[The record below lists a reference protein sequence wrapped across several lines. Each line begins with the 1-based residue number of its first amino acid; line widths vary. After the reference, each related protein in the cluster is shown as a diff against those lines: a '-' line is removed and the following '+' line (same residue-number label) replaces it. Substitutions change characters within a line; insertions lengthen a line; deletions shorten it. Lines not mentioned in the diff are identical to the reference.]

1 MPNRINSNQLQ
12 RLLAF
17 AMVLSLVACGGGGA
31 TPTSALN
38 DALPALQASSR
49 ESTNTPPTPTRY
61 AYVANYDTNDI
72 SAFKVNAATGALT
85 WVSNTSTGT
94 GPGSV
99 VVNTNGTHAYVP
111 NFDSNDI
118 TAYAIDAN
126 SGALRQIGAPVAAGT
141 WPATMSIA
149 PSGRFAY
156 VANFISN
163 SISIFRI
170 DATSGALTSIGTV
183 ATGINPRHLVI
194 EPTGR
199 FVYTANWGSRNVSVF
214 AVDATTG
221 ALSPV
226 GSPLPV
232 SGTPFNLTADRVG
245 SHLYMTDFLSV
256 AGANSVSVLHID
268 QTTGALT
275 ADITNASAGAH
286 PIAMAVDASG
296 RFAYVAN
303 NLNGAGGNSVSA
315 FTVDTSSGAI
325 TPIDCGCG
333 QSGYAA
339 GTNPSSVTASP
350 TGTHLY
356 VSNVTSNDI
365 TIYSVHSSSGALTRV
380 GATATAGAY
389 PMGITFTPSLL

>member
-1 MPNRINSNQLQ
+1 MPNRINSTQLK

-17 AMVLSLVACGGGGA
+17 AMFLSLVACGGSGS
-31 TPTSALN
+31 TPTSVPS
-38 DALPALQASSR
+38 DVLPALQTSAR
-49 ESTNTPPTPTRY
+49 ETPNTSPTPTSY

-72 SAFKVNAATGALT
+72 SAFKVDVATGALT
-85 WVSNTSTGT
+85 WVGNTPTGT

-99 VVNTNGTHAYVP
+99 VVNSKGTRAYVP
-111 NFDSNDI
+111 NYDSNDI
-118 TAYAIDAN
+118 SVYNIDASN
-126 SGALRQIGAPVAAGT
+126 GTLRQIGGAVATGT
-141 WPATMSIA
+141 WPAALSIA

-156 VANFISN
+156 AANFISN

-170 DATSGALTSIGTV
+170 DATSGALTNLGTV
-183 ATGINPRHLVI
+183 ATGTNPRHLVI

-199 FVYTANWGSRNVSVF
+199 FVYTANWGSRNISVF
-214 AVDATTG
+214 AIDATTG
-221 ALSPV
+221 SLIPV
-226 GSPLPV
+226 GSPLSV
-232 SGTPFNLTADRVG
+232 SGTPFNLTTDRAG
-245 SHLYMTDFLSV
+245 SHLYMTDFLNV
-256 AGANSVSVLHID
+256 AGGNSVSLLHID

-275 ADITNASAGAH
+275 ADSAVTSAGAH
-286 PIAMAVDASG
+286 PIAMVLDASG

-315 FTVDTSSGAI
+315 FTVDTNSGAI

-365 TIYSVHSSSGALTRV
+365 TVYSIHSSSGALTRV
-380 GATATAGAY
+380 GTTTTAGAY
-389 PMGITFTPSLL
+389 PMGIAFTPVPM